1 MIQFGLILVLRSL
14 ELGINEAAVIPTPGH
29 KEWLLLG
36 PLSYCIPPSGAK
48 VPTTKGPGGE
58 MSGGEMSPQLL
69 YSRADQHAED
79 QTHGCSM
86 STRCSPPSS
95 RAPAS
100 CQSWCGYGVGVGTH
114 GHLQL
119 AGEPRDLMVQGLTIR
134 FRF

>member
-86 STRCSPPSS
+86 AAPCPPAALPHQAELQPPARAGVAMGWGWGRTDICSWLESH
-95 RAPAS
+95 
-100 CQSWCGYGVGVGTH
+100 GT
-114 GHLQL
+114 
-119 AGEPRDLMVQGLTIR
+119 
-134 FRF
+134 